1 MKNKFFLIFVIS
13 FNLINSQYKI
23 EYDYNINVEFPGN
36 TSSVTTKSFLIT
48 NGINRS
54 RYVKNR
60 IFNGVLESSYKN
72 SIKEIEENENS
83 KSNYKKGDSIGYVIV
98 KKMERDSIYM
108 RLLDSKGDYAMIPR
122 KLVSFDYK
130 IVNEYKDILGY
141 NCQKATLEYDERS
154 YVIWFTTELPIS
166 DGPWILQGLPGL
178 ILQAKTTDGFHEF
191 IATSIKKTKNFDE
204 VNFIFPYKYITS
216 LSMYQDDYIKS
227 KEKQFKYNKS
237 QVIDSKITLKIN
249 NLDIP
254 LTYFE

>member
-1 MKNKFFLIFVIS
+1 MKKLLFFVLLITLKNFG
-13 FNLINSQYKI
+13 QYKI
-23 EYDYNINVEFPGN
+23 EYDYNISVEFPGN

-48 NGINRS
+48 DGVNHS

-60 IFNGVLESSYKN
+60 IFNGVLESSYRN

-98 KKMERDSIYM
+98 KKIERDSIYM

-122 KLVSFDYK
+122 RLVSFDYK

-141 NCQKATLEYDERS
+141 NCQKATLEYEERS
-154 YVIWFTTELPIS
+154 YVVWFTPELSIS

-191 IATSIKKTKNFDE
+191 IASSIKKTKNFDE
-204 VNFIFPYKYITS
+204 LNFIFPYKYVTS

-227 KEKQFKYNKS
+227 KERQFKYNKS
-237 QVIDSKITLKIN
+237 QALDSKITLKIN